1 MQKNKLS
8 FLKQNHEF
16 SKLIIDSEPEDI
28 QTKPLLLLILCIC
41 YFLLTLLVTMLMI
54 PLWPLFICTS
64 LIYGRN
70 PSQIRFSEMKRFL
83 ILIWTVHPNPD
94 VPLLKRIYYTITV
107 CSFGVCIPLRSG
119 SLVTP
124 THIHT
129 YTHLSNLTPTP
140 HFLALSLDETQY
152 CDLSLSLSL
161 SLLGRWLG
169 PWMKRCIT
177 LSSRTL
183 KSSIRSSRS
192 QQCVPEVHQNTSKTC
207 ASTTTSRMY
216 IFSVCVCVCVCV
228 CIGTQIAHYLEQSDI
243 IAAPNSLQMMF
254 PYLWLWKLCVH
265 LNVLNYIPNDFIEF
279 KILRKFIN
287 SRGFFQRHEM
297 ELFMTDT
304 IEVKSI
310 LKY

>member
-129 YTHLSNLTPTP
+129 YTPTHTYPTSRLHLTFWLYLLMKHNIVIS
-140 HFLALSLDETQY
+140 H
-152 CDLSLSLSL
+152 SLSLSL
-161 SLLGRWLG
+161 S
-169 PWMKRCIT
+169 
-177 LSSRTL
+177 
-183 KSSIRSSRS
+183 
-192 QQCVPEVHQNTSKTC
+192 
-207 ASTTTSRMY
+207 
-216 IFSVCVCVCVCV
+216 
-228 CIGTQIAHYLEQSDI
+228 
-243 IAAPNSLQMMF
+243 
-254 PYLWLWKLCVH
+254 
-265 LNVLNYIPNDFIEF
+265 
-279 KILRKFIN
+279 
-287 SRGFFQRHEM
+287 
-297 ELFMTDT
+297 
-304 IEVKSI
+304 
-310 LKY
+310 